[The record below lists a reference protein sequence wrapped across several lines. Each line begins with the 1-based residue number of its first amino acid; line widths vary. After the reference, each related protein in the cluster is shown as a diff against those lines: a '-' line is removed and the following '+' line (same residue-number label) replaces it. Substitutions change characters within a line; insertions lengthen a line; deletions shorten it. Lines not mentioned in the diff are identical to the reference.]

1 MAKDQ
6 VTQRKVKE
14 NSNGQSLNHNGTH
27 HKTQSNGT
35 SNANLT
41 TGDKVA
47 NFVNWAMYN
56 LPPSQ
61 KTLSLA
67 FFANLHKCTM
77 LLYMVGLMIYFKNY
91 SLGCWVY
98 AALHGSYG
106 FLWNLKTMAFPDKTH
121 QERMSIGSLIPMFT
135 VLLAYWYIPYM
146 MASGQSEQS
155 PSYERV
161 FWSTFIYVLGAATMM
176 ISDAQKYFCLR
187 LKKGLIDYGMFAHTR
202 NPNYLGEMMLY
213 GSFALLSNRWIP
225 WIILLSV
232 WCFVFTLTMG
242 VKEVS
247 YRKKEGWEQYSK
259 KSYIL
264 LPKIC
269 GSGILS
275 FIVYGA
281 GLAIGLYCYNKGGVN
296 EVIKE
301 WR

>member
-14 NSNGQSLNHNGTH
+14 NTNGQSLTQTKNNKPTNGNNHTE
-27 HKTQSNGT
+27 T
-35 SNANLT
+35 LT

-47 NFVNWAMYN
+47 NWVGWAMYN
-56 LPPSQ
+56 LPPST

-67 FFANLHKCTM
+67 FFANAHKCTM
-77 LLYMVGLMIYFKNY
+77 LLYMFGLMIYFKNF

-135 VLLAYWYIPYM
+135 VLIAYWYIPYM
-146 MASGQSEQS
+146 MASGQSEQN

-161 FWSTFIYVLGAATMM
+161 FWSTLIYVLGACIMM

-213 GSFALLSNRWIP
+213 GSFALISNRWIP

-232 WCFVFTLTMG
+232 WCFIFSLTMG

-247 YRKKEGWEQYSK
+247 YRKKEGWEQYRK
-259 KSYIL
+259 RSYIL
-264 LPKIC
+264 LPKIY
-269 GSGILS
+269 GSGLFS
-275 FIVYGA
+275 FIIYGA
-281 GLAIGLYCYNKGGVN
+281 GLAIGLYCYSKGGAY